1 MDIINHFKTI
11 TEHKKEVLKGCI
23 KAGIPLQGLM
33 HDLSKY
39 MPSEFI
45 VGAIYYQGNR
55 SPNEGEREAYGYSK
69 AWMHHK
75 GRNRHHFEYWTD
87 YDTVTRIMSPV
98 KMPYKYVA
106 ERNWDFT

>member
-55 SPNEGEREAYGYSK
+55 SPNEGEREAV
-69 AWMHHK
+69 
-75 GRNRHHFEYWTD
+75 TD
-87 YDTVTRIMSPV
+87 LQRAKFI
-98 KMPYKYVA
+98 
-106 ERNWDFT
+106 